1 MGISNNGLD
10 KRLCFFELFGYI
22 RVIVVISSNYEGM
35 STTYT
40 PMIGIVLGILMYFEV
55 FQILTWLL
63 RKVKK
68 GHIA

>member
-22 RVIVVISSNYEGM
+22 RVIVFISRNCEGM

-40 PMIGIVLGILMYFEV
+40 PMIGIVFGILMYFEV

-68 GHIA
+68 GLFA